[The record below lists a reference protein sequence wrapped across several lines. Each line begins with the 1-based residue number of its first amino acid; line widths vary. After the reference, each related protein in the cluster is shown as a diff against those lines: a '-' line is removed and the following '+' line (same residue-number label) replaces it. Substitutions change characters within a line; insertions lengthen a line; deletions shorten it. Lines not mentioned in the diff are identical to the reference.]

1 MFENYD
7 LDDIETEIVDAFISA
22 FVDRDPIA
30 MRELIY
36 QLTGGKGSH
45 ARKTTAESR
54 QAYRDNYDR
63 IFGKK

>member
-36 QLTGGKGSH
+36 QLTDFMEGLDEEEGPL
-45 ARKTTAESR
+45 A
-54 QAYRDNYDR
+54 
-63 IFGKK
+63 